1 MSGGGWMSETGSVW
15 TRWLQRPQELRVA
28 VEFTSAATGFI
39 PALVEKDFWCSVA
52 LSGLFQNE
60 KPCPLVFKGGTL
72 LSKAYVTFN
81 RLSEDLDFTTPVDSS
96 TTRGERSRRAKT
108 FTAWVDAALG
118 GLMQL
123 DDTGWLSFNASSQH
137 QSRWIYPSAFGG
149 HGSIK
154 IEISQRE
161 AVLQGVQA
169 VELAT
174 LLRDPLF
181 NEALLP
187 RIPAAGLGKTEAYA
201 EKVRAALT
209 RKDPAPRD
217 LFDLDYAVENGVFV
231 WREENFL
238 ELAAKK
244 LAAEKRIDWLPQ
256 SRLDQFQKGLETELR
271 PVLKPETYRNFN
283 FKRAVETL
291 QNIAESI
298 AQRLPKA

>member
-1 MSGGGWMSETGSVW
+1 M
-15 TRWLQRPQELRVA
+15 
-28 VEFTSAATGFI
+28 
-39 PALVEKDFWCSVA
+39 K
-52 LSGLFQNE
+52 
-60 KPCPLVFKGGTL
+60 
-72 LSKAYVTFN
+72 
-81 RLSEDLDFTTPVDSS
+81 
-96 TTRGERSRRAKT
+96 
-108 FTAWVDAALG
+108 
-118 GLMQL
+118 L
-123 DDTGWLSFNASSQH
+123 DDAGWRSFNASSQH
-137 QSRWIYPSAFGG
+137 QSRWLYPSVFGG
-149 HGSIK
+149 HGAIK

-161 AVLQGVQA
+161 PVLQGVQA

-181 NEALLP
+181 NEALFS

-217 LFDLDYAVENGVFV
+217 LFDLDYAVENGVFS

-244 LAAEKRIDWLPQ
+244 LATEKRIDWLPQ
-256 SRLDQFQKGLETELR
+256 SRVDQFQRGLETELR